1 MTTETQTYGQQ
12 GEYDRDESFTE
23 RAGETVSEA
32 KSALGEKLNSGADA
46 GMNKAADGLGTAAEK
61 MRTRAEEDEGV
72 RATMEVKAADAMDKT
87 ADFLK
92 THDSKELMTDLEEFV
107 KAHPI
112 QAAVGALAAGYVIG
126 KIVR

>member
-1 MTTETQTYGQQ
+1 MTTEQTTYGQPR
-12 GEYDRDESFTE
+12 ESDREKSLGTL
-23 RAGETVSEA
+23 AGETATEA
-32 KSALGEKLNSGADA
+32 KSALGEKLNTGADA
-46 GMNKAADGLGTAAEK
+46 GMNKAADGLGSAAEK
-61 MRTRAEEDEGV
+61 MRTRAGDDEGV
-72 RATMEVKAADAMDKT
+72 RATVEEKTADAMDKT

-107 KAHPI
+107 KAHPL

>member
-1 MTTETQTYGQQ
+1 MSTETQTYGKQSDSDNEQ
-12 GEYDRDESFTE
+12 SLDQF
-23 RAGETVSEA
+23 AGETAPESR
-32 KSALGEKLNSGADA
+32 SAFSEKLNSGADA

-72 RATMEVKAADAMDKT
+72 RATVEVKAADAMDKT

-92 THDSKELMTDLEEFV
+92 THDSRELMQDLEEFV
-107 KAHPI
+107 KSHPL

>member
-1 MTTETQTYGQQ
+1 MTTETQTYGER
-12 GEYDRDESFTE
+12 EYDRDESFMD

-32 KSALGEKLNSGADA
+32 KSTLGEKLNTGADA
-46 GMNKAADGLGTAAEK
+46 GMNKAADGLGSAAEK
-61 MRTRAEEDEGV
+61 MRSRAEEDEGV
-72 RATMEVKAADAMDKT
+72 RATVEVKAADAMEKT